1 MLTQPTIDKLHELK
15 LLGMAS
21 GLDEQRQNPT
31 AFADLDFDDRFGLLV
46 EAEHLYRDN
55 RRMTI
60 ALKNAKLKIAGA
72 CLEDIDYSPRR
83 KLQRS
88 VIRQLSTCRWIEE
101 HQQVLL
107 SGAAGVGKTYL
118 ACALA
123 NQACRRGFRALYRR
137 ASRLFDELLLARADG
152 TYARLLARLAR
163 FDVLIIDDLAM
174 APLNDT
180 QRHDLYEIFDDR
192 YGTRSSI
199 ITSQLDPKLWHD
211 FFAEP
216 TIADA
221 ICDRLLHNAHR
232 IVLSGPSKRDPRNA
246 PKEDKKT
253 IDD

>member
-72 CLEDIDYSPRR
+72 CLEDIDYSARR

-123 NQACRRGFRALYRR
+123 N
-137 ASRLFDELLLARADG
+137 
-152 TYARLLARLAR
+152 
-163 FDVLIIDDLAM
+163 
-174 APLNDT
+174 
-180 QRHDLYEIFDDR
+180 
-192 YGTRSSI
+192 
-199 ITSQLDPKLWHD
+199 
-211 FFAEP
+211 
-216 TIADA
+216 
-221 ICDRLLHNAHR
+221 
-232 IVLSGPSKRDPRNA
+232 
-246 PKEDKKT
+246 
-253 IDD
+253 

>member
-1 MLTQPTIDKLHELK
+1 MLTQPTIDKLHQLK

-21 GLDEQRQNPT
+21 ALDQQRQRP
-31 AFADLDFDDRFGLLV
+31 ADFADLDFEDRFGLLV
-46 EAEHLYRDN
+46 ESEHLYRDN
-55 RRMTI
+55 CRMTI
-60 ALKNAKLKIAGA
+60 ALKNAKLKIPGA

-83 KLQRS
+83 KLQRP

-137 ASRLFDELLLARADG
+137 ASRLFDEILLARADG
-152 TYARLLARLAR
+152 TYARLLARLAK

-180 QRHDLYEIFDDR
+180 QRNDLYEIFDDR
-192 YGTRSSI
+192 YATRSSI

-232 IVLSGPSKRDPRNA
+232 IVLSGPSKRDPKTT
-246 PKEDKKT
+246 PKEDNT
-253 IDD
+253 TTED